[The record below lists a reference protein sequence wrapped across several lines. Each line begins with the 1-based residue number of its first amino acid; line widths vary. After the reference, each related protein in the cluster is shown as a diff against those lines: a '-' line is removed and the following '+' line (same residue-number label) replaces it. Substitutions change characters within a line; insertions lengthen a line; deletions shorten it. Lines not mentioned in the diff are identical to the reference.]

1 MSETRSGAKRSCG
14 TPGGSNEV
22 KMKKTLEP
30 CPGQSREDCT
40 DPKETEASCKNGVST
55 ESKKLDFM
63 AELSGK
69 KESISRTIQMKLQ
82 NIQRLKASIVEA
94 RKARTRIQS
103 EIRCASHAIISQF
116 RQKEKELM
124 DTLDGVS
131 ENQFGLLS
139 DYVNQN
145 ETDIQL
151 ANQKRVVLKK
161 MLGDNDLM
169 ELHPAHENLLSGLT
183 EAEDQVVRIIND
195 VFVSQDIGKVK
206 KGIEDLSFGQLDCTF
221 QDLHDRSSRPKL
233 LNSTTV
239 TLKKEGHFCHIF
251 DIIVL
256 DVEGIKTIVV
266 SDLGNR
272 KVKSFYV
279 RNGKSCHSEYIVAT
293 PHDLIH
299 LKQNQVMVSDP
310 HTYSISI
317 LAVTPDLIYLSD
329 INTSSCYRGLRVLTS
344 STLVGCAAG
353 AIDILNMKG
362 KKPKPIRSYVSR
374 DDRGYDRLCVTRTGN
389 ILVSY
394 SCPTVQSLVCLTP
407 QGDQLWEHFPAEDGA
422 FRRPSA
428 VETTRTGDILLAD
441 YETSRVIQLTESGR
455 FVKDILVPEDG
466 LAPPTALYLYNE
478 RHLFVGSGGEVKEY
492 LLP

>member
-1 MSETRSGAKRSCG
+1 
-14 TPGGSNEV
+14 
-22 KMKKTLEP
+22 MKKTLEP

-69 KESISRTIQMKLQ
+69 KESISRTIQTKLQ

-139 DYVNQN
+139 DDVNQN

-169 ELHPAHENLLSGLT
+169 ELYPAHENLLSEPT

-195 VFVSQDIGKVK
+195 VSVSQDIGKVK

-221 QDLHDRSSRPKL
+221 KDLHDRSSRPKL
-233 LNSTTV
+233 LNTTTV
-239 TLKKEGHFCHIF
+239 TIKDEVGHFCHIF

-266 SDLGNR
+266 SDKWNGN
-272 KVKSFYV
+272 VKSFYV
-279 RNGKSCHSEYIVAT
+279 RNDKSCHSEYSIAA
-293 PHDLIH
+293 PLDLTL
-299 LKQNQVMVSDP
+299 LKQNQVMVSAFN
-310 HTYSISI
+310 SFRILI
-317 LAVTPDLIYLSD
+317 LAVTPDLIWHSV
-329 INTSSCYRGLRVLTS
+329 INTSKCYQGLSVLTS
-344 STLVGCAAG
+344 STLVGCDSG

-362 KKPKPIRSYVSR
+362 KKPKPVRSYVKR

-441 YETSRVIQLTESGR
+441 YDTSRVIQLTESGR

-478 RHLFVGSGGEVKEY
+478 RHLFVAGGGEVKEY